1 MTLANQLT
9 VLRILL
15 IPVFVLLLVYDA
27 RIAALI
33 VFLLTCISDVLD
45 GYIARTWRQQ
55 TTLGTFLDPI
65 ADKLLMVTTFATLAL
80 LQALPMS
87 LTILLIGRDVLLS
100 LVIGI
105 VLWTTGRR
113 LSGPTLLG
121 RAAIFGQMWTVAL
134 GLFFYVF
141 EDWPV
146 IATLRPLYSVADLR
160 RHRPVSHRCWRPL
173 RLPARAYAVLRSKR
187 HSANACPSNKPVLVT
202 AQIVG
207 ERLIRR
213 WRWARMLWVAHML
226 TLSLGVP
233 MMLVQVLCGDES
245 LPMRSK
251 GRHPCGEVTSVARHR
266 SVGQTHRESVFPHG
280 GWVQYRCA
288 RGFGA
293 GWRDRS
299 AATHGAARWRAS
311 SGAGRTPHE

>member
-65 ADKLLMVTTFATLAL
+65 ADKLLMVTTFAT
-80 LQALPMS
+80 QALPVS
-87 LTILLIGRDVLLS
+87 LTILLIGRDVTLS
-100 LVIGI
+100 LMIGI

-113 LSGPTLLG
+113 LPGPTQLG

-146 IATLRPLYSVADLR
+146 IATLRPFILLPIFVATALLAIAAGV
-160 RHRPVSHRCWRPL
+160 H
-173 RLPARAYAVLRSKR
+173 YIYQ
-187 HSANACPSNKPVLVT
+187 LV
-202 AQIVG
+202 
-207 ERLIRR
+207 
-213 WRWARMLWVAHML
+213 RMLYQVEAQ
-226 TLSLGVP
+226 LGKRMP
-233 MMLVQVLCGDES
+233 VQ
-245 LPMRSK
+245 
-251 GRHPCGEVTSVARHR
+251 
-266 SVGQTHRESVFPHG
+266 
-280 GWVQYRCA
+280 
-288 RGFGA
+288 
-293 GWRDRS
+293 
-299 AATHGAARWRAS
+299 
-311 SGAGRTPHE
+311 

>member
-15 IPVFVLLLVYDA
+15 IPVFVVLLVYDA

-80 LQALPMS
+80 LGALPAS
-87 LTILLIGRDVLLS
+87 LTILLVGRDVALS

-113 LSGPTLLG
+113 LLGPTSLG

-141 EDWPV
+141 EDWPL
-146 IATLRPLYSVADLR
+146 ITTLRPFILLPVFIATAVLAVAAGIHYLYQLGRLLSQVEA
-160 RHRPVSHRCWRPL
+160 PL
-173 RLPARAYAVLRSKR
+173 RK
-187 HSANACPSNKPVLVT
+187 HMPV
-202 AQIVG
+202 Q
-207 ERLIRR
+207 
-213 WRWARMLWVAHML
+213 
-226 TLSLGVP
+226 
-233 MMLVQVLCGDES
+233 
-245 LPMRSK
+245 
-251 GRHPCGEVTSVARHR
+251 
-266 SVGQTHRESVFPHG
+266 
-280 GWVQYRCA
+280 
-288 RGFGA
+288 
-293 GWRDRS
+293 
-299 AATHGAARWRAS
+299 
-311 SGAGRTPHE
+311 

>member
-33 VFLLTCISDVLD
+33 VFLLTGISDVLD

-65 ADKLLMVTTFATLAL
+65 ADKLLMVTTFAALAML
-80 LQALPMS
+80 EALPLS
-87 LTILLIGRDVLLS
+87 LSILLIGRDILLS
-100 LVIGI
+100 LLIGI

-121 RAAIFGQMWTVAL
+121 RAAIFGQMWTVTL

-146 IATLRPLYSVADLR
+146 IATVRPYILLPVFVATALLAIAAGV
-160 RHRPVSHRCWRPL
+160 H
-173 RLPARAYAVLRSKR
+173 YA
-187 HSANACPSNKPVLVT
+187 NQLV
-202 AQIVG
+202 
-207 ERLIRR
+207 
-213 WRWARMLWVAHML
+213 RMLYRAEAP
-226 TLSLGVP
+226 LGKRMP
-233 MMLVQVLCGDES
+233 VQ
-245 LPMRSK
+245 
-251 GRHPCGEVTSVARHR
+251 
-266 SVGQTHRESVFPHG
+266 
-280 GWVQYRCA
+280 
-288 RGFGA
+288 
-293 GWRDRS
+293 
-299 AATHGAARWRAS
+299 
-311 SGAGRTPHE
+311 

>member
-33 VFLLTCISDVLD
+33 VFLLTGISDVLD

-80 LQALPMS
+80 LQALPLS
-87 LTILLIGRDVLLS
+87 LSILLIGRDVLLS

-113 LSGPTLLG
+113 LPGPTLLG
-121 RAAIFGQMWTVAL
+121 RAAIFGQTWTVAL

-146 IATLRPLYSVADLR
+146 IATLRPFILLPIFVATALLAIAAGV
-160 RHRPVSHRCWRPL
+160 H
-173 RLPARAYAVLRSKR
+173 YIYQ
-187 HSANACPSNKPVLVT
+187 LV
-202 AQIVG
+202 
-207 ERLIRR
+207 
-213 WRWARMLWVAHML
+213 RMLSQVEAP
-226 TLSLGVP
+226 LGKRMP
-233 MMLVQVLCGDES
+233 VQ
-245 LPMRSK
+245 
-251 GRHPCGEVTSVARHR
+251 
-266 SVGQTHRESVFPHG
+266 
-280 GWVQYRCA
+280 
-288 RGFGA
+288 
-293 GWRDRS
+293 
-299 AATHGAARWRAS
+299 
-311 SGAGRTPHE
+311 

>member
-27 RIAALI
+27 RSAALI
-33 VFLLTCISDVLD
+33 VFLLTCFSDVLD

-87 LTILLIGRDVLLS
+87 LTVLLIGRDVTLS

-113 LSGPTLLG
+113 LPGPTQLG
-121 RAAIFGQMWTVAL
+121 RAAMFGQMWTVAL

-141 EDWPV
+141 EDWPML
-146 IATLRPLYSVADLR
+146 ASLRPFILSPISIVT
-160 RHRPVSHRCWRPL
+160 
-173 RLPARAYAVLRSKR
+173 AVLVVAAGVHYIYQLVRLVYQVEAPLGKR
-187 HSANACPSNKPVLVT
+187 MS
-202 AQIVG
+202 
-207 ERLIRR
+207 
-213 WRWARMLWVAHML
+213 
-226 TLSLGVP
+226 
-233 MMLVQVLCGDES
+233 VQ
-245 LPMRSK
+245 
-251 GRHPCGEVTSVARHR
+251 
-266 SVGQTHRESVFPHG
+266 
-280 GWVQYRCA
+280 
-288 RGFGA
+288 
-293 GWRDRS
+293 
-299 AATHGAARWRAS
+299 
-311 SGAGRTPHE
+311 

>member
-33 VFLLTCISDVLD
+33 VFLLTGISDVLD

-80 LQALPMS
+80 LQALPLS
-87 LTILLIGRDVLLS
+87 LSILLIGRDILLS
-100 LVIGI
+100 LGIGI

-121 RAAIFGQMWTVAL
+121 RAAMFGQMWTVVM

-146 IATLRPLYSVADLR
+146 LTTLRPFILLPVFVATALLAIAAGVHYIAELVR
-160 RHRPVSHRCWRPL
+160 IAFQAEAPLGKRMPV
-173 RLPARAYAVLRSKR
+173 
-187 HSANACPSNKPVLVT
+187 
-202 AQIVG
+202 Q
-207 ERLIRR
+207 
-213 WRWARMLWVAHML
+213 
-226 TLSLGVP
+226 
-233 MMLVQVLCGDES
+233 
-245 LPMRSK
+245 
-251 GRHPCGEVTSVARHR
+251 
-266 SVGQTHRESVFPHG
+266 
-280 GWVQYRCA
+280 
-288 RGFGA
+288 
-293 GWRDRS
+293 
-299 AATHGAARWRAS
+299 
-311 SGAGRTPHE
+311 